1 MYIFLQKSD
10 RTWVVF
16 CVHDDSEAI
25 LEGYIEPRQA
35 AFHIPEWTVPL
46 QTTLH
51 ISHALVPSES
61 EYEFVITLAA
71 DVIRFNAASWYIF
84 VFHLSVIHFNLIIF
98 FFCREIMQEWVETLR
113 QKLREMK
120 ILSPR
125 ENLYSK
131 LPEIRAPL
139 LPTRDPMSPLPAPPP
154 IPAAIVPGIEQLP
167 TPTVSSAQP
176 SSQSTTGITSNVSRT
191 LAPTTTTVA
200 TTTLVTSTNQQPS
213 TSASSSAP
221 ALPPP
226 AAMSNTLT
234 QNLINMLQSPLAYSS
249 HATSINEAASDSS
262 GTSIADDDSLF
273 FAADESLA
281 SSMAGTSHG
290 TNLELSTVST
300 EMGSPSKMKREPQPR
315 DNMSLAK
322 TFSNNVLADPN
333 TCPSTSSGITSRDLH
348 RPQHEPDIDIE
359 TSSVESMQSVTYQPE
374 PIVIPR

>member
-1 MYIFLQKSD
+1 M
-10 RTWVVF
+10 VF
-16 CVHDDSEAI
+16 CVHDDTEAI

-71 DVIRFNAASWYIF
+71 DVIRFNAASWYFFCGPIF
-84 VFHLSVIHFNLIIF
+84 CQPLNFKTF
-98 FFCREIMQEWVETLR
+98 FFCCREIMQEWVETLR

-120 ILSPR
+120 ILSPK

-139 LPTRDPMSPLPAPPP
+139 LPTRDPTSPLPAPPP
-154 IPAAIVPGIEQLP
+154 VPAAIVPGIEQLP
-167 TPTVSSAQP
+167 TPAITNGQP
-176 SSQSTTGITSNVSRT
+176 ASQSTTATVSANVSRT
-191 LAPTTTTVA
+191 VTPVTTVA
-200 TTTLVTSTNQQPS
+200 ATPTVVTSTTHLPS
-213 TSASSSAP
+213 TSTTSNAP
-221 ALPPP
+221 ILPPP

-249 HATSINEAASDSS
+249 QATSINEAASDSS

-281 SSMAGTSHG
+281 SSMAATTSQAA
-290 TNLELSTVST
+290 NLDLSTVCT
-300 EMGSPSKMKREPQPR
+300 EIGSAAKMKREPQPR

-333 TCPSTSSGITSRDLH
+333 TCPSTSSGITSRDIH
-348 RPQHEPDIDIE
+348 RPTHEPDTDIE
-359 TSSVESMQSVTYQPE
+359 TSSIESMQSVQSYQPE